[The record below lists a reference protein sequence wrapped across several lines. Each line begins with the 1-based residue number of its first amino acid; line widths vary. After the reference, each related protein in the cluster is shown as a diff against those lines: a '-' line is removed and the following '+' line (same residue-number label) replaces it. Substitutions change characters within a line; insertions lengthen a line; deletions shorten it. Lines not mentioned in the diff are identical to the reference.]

1 VTRVRSELLF
11 DRLGR
16 EDTTGDMMDAEAVVR
31 ALCDAFPR
39 QDVDELLRFFTDDA
53 VYEKIPV
60 GRFAGHDEIR
70 GTLELF
76 FGPEVQVAFEI
87 LNLGVSGDKV
97 FVERLVHFETP
108 KRRIS
113 LPAMA
118 IFEVTPAGK
127 IVGWRDYFDRGQAGL
142 S

>member
-1 VTRVRSELLF
+1 
-11 DRLGR
+11 
-16 EDTTGDMMDAEAVVR
+16 MDAEAVVR
-31 ALCDAFPR
+31 ALCAAFPR

-70 GTLELF
+70 GTLEVF
-76 FGPEVQVAFEI
+76 FGPEVKVDFEI
-87 LNLGVSGDKV
+87 LHLGVCGDKV

-108 KRRIS
+108 QRRIS

-118 IFEVTPAGK
+118 IFEITPAGK
-127 IVGWRDYFDRGQAGL
+127 IAAWRDYFDLATWQRQTAR
-142 S
+142 

>member
-1 VTRVRSELLF
+1 
-11 DRLGR
+11 
-16 EDTTGDMMDAEAVVR
+16 MDAEAVVR

-39 QDVDELLRFFTDDA
+39 QDVDELLRFFTEDA

-70 GTLELF
+70 ATLEDF
-76 FGPEVQVAFEI
+76 FGPEVRVAFEI
-87 LNLGVSGDKV
+87 LHLGVSGNQV
-97 FVERLVHFETP
+97 FVERIVSFETP
-108 KRRIS
+108 KGKIS

-118 IFEVTPAGK
+118 IFELTPAGR
-127 IVGWRDYFDRGQAGL
+127 IAAWRDYFDRGQAGL